1 MDAITKRKIRQFFNL
16 ERQITKEM
24 FNIKKNEEEIIK
36 SKNKLKQLSVALAY
50 NNIFSTSKQEIK
62 NYRKYIKQLKDRLK
76 SRKKR
81 LSIKYIYKYQI
92 NLEDVKNSI

>member
-1 MDAITKRKIRQFFNL
+1 METITKRKIRQFFNL

-24 FNIKKNEEEIIK
+24 FNIKKNEEEISK

-62 NYRKYIKQLKDRLK
+62 NYRKYIKTTQR
-76 SRKKR
+76 
-81 LSIKYIYKYQI
+81 
-92 NLEDVKNSI
+92 